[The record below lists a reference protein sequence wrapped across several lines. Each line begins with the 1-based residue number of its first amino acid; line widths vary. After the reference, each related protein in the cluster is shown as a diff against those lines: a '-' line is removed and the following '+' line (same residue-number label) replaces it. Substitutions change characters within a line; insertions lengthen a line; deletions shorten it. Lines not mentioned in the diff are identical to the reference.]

1 MRLALLG
8 VLSLLAFPSF
18 AGLDERIQVAIEEP
32 VQGERYSGISNLR
45 GWAVSPEGTGNFYHQ
60 VFIDGDFAF
69 YMSAYGNRT
78 DVGNAFPDYP
88 DSDTAGFSMAFNY
101 KDLAPGEHEIKVR
114 AFDNASN
121 YNEAVTT
128 FTTERFD
135 STFIAS
141 DSDVDLSGLD
151 NVFLYDDQALLLNGA
166 NVEGKRWNFLLKWDK
181 PSQSFKIWG
190 IEGYAGDLSYSTGYE
205 IAGSD
210 SSASAYAAD
219 CDPAVGFGC
228 SDSSGSSTT
237 STGSGS
243 GSSGSSTTSTGSDT
257 GFPGPGSSSSDDSG
271 SDTADCDPAVDF
283 GCQHGGTTGSD
294 SSDSTATFDDCAGYN
309 PNCSDSSGSGENSS
323 DSSDSTGA
331 TDGCANVTGYNPN
344 CSDSSASSSG
354 SGENSSDSSDST
366 GTTDDCANATGY
378 NPNCSDSSGSGGS
391 TSSSGSPSD
400 SSGSGGSGSSSGSS
414 SDASGGGCYSSDNR
428 CVQVYPSS
436 VDLGNST
443 FSSGFQVTIE
453 ERTVAVVGLSIEPSF
468 YQAGWINFAIDV
480 GEGWFYSDELVIWIS
495 ETPDGASV
503 SDSCRYKGF
512 FEGAISFRLDG
523 SGSCSL
529 STGKYFVN
537 FAVCSS
543 DPEDWACSFGAVMNS
558 QDLEMRLRRRYL

>member
-69 YMSAYGNRT
+69 YMSPYGNRP

-101 KDLAPGEHEIKVR
+101 KDLAPGQHEIKVR

-205 IAGSD
+205 IAGSG

-257 GFPGPGSSSSDDSG
+257 GFSGSGSSSSDDSG

-283 GCQHGGTTGSD
+283 GCQHGGTTG
-294 SSDSTATFDDCAGYN
+294 
-309 PNCSDSSGSGENSS
+309 S

-443 FSSGFQVTIE
+443 FSSEYPSTFQVTIE

-468 YQAGWINFAIDV
+468 YQEGRITFGFAGP
-480 GEGWFYSDELVIWIS
+480 GSWFYGDELVIWIS

>member
-1 MRLALLG
+1 MRRALLG

-69 YMSAYGNRT
+69 YMSPYGNRI
-78 DVGNAFPDYP
+78 DVGNTFPDYP

-166 NVEGKRWNFLLKWDK
+166 SVEGKRWNFLLKWDK

-205 IAGSD
+205 VAGSD
-210 SSASAYAAD
+210 GSASAYAAD
-219 CDPAVGFGC
+219 CDPVVEFGC
-228 SDSSGSSTT
+228 GDSS

-243 GSSGSSTTSTGSDT
+243 GSSGSSTADTDSGSGSTGSSTADT
-257 GFPGPGSSSSDDSG
+257 DSGSSSGSGTASTGSGSSSSRDSS
-271 SDTADCDPAVDF
+271 SDAADCDPALDF
-283 GCQHGGTTGSD
+283 GCQDSSTQGGD
-294 SSDSTATFDDCAGYN
+294 SSDG
-309 PNCSDSSGSGENSS
+309 
-323 DSSDSTGA
+323 
-331 TDGCANVTGYNPN
+331 
-344 CSDSSASSSG
+344 
-354 SGENSSDSSDST
+354 T
-366 GTTDDCANATGY
+366 GTTDDCANVTGY

-400 SSGSGGSGSSSGSS
+400 SSGSGGSGSSSGSGGSGSSSGSS

-436 VDLGNST
+436 VDLGNSA
-443 FSSGFQVTIE
+443 FSLSGEYPSSFQVTIE
-453 ERTVAVVGLSIEPSF
+453 ERTVAVVDLSIEPSF
-468 YQAGWINFAIDV
+468 YQVGYIYFAIDV
-480 GEGWFYSDELVIWIS
+480 SEGTWFYTDELVVWIS

-512 FEGAISFRLDG
+512 FEGDISFRLDG

-529 STGKYFVN
+529 STGEYFVN

-543 DPEDWACSFGAVMNS
+543 DPDDWACSFDGAVMNS
-558 QDLEMRLRRRYL
+558 HDLKMRLRRRYL